1 MVRNS
6 GRADLDEEAT
16 ENNHHAVTPAPA
28 LAGRDSGGSPKTIK
42 INGFPLQFIPHLMRD
57 GNDIR

>member
-1 MVRNS
+1 MLRNS

-28 LAGRDSGGSPKTIK
+28 FAGIDSGRSPKTRK
-42 INGFPLQFIPHLMRD
+42 IIGFPPQFIPHLMRD
-57 GNDIR
+57 GNEIR